1 MRAWLSTIV
10 IFGGG
15 DIREGG
21 KYPIIRRRD
30 AAAVSE
36 WLAVERVDRV
46 SELYSAVPTG
56 ARTSA
61 PADKRP
67 PGGGA
72 YLGGRAYP
80 ATLGRW
86 SASGVRSKCPLPLL
100 MQVKSA
106 FAH

>member
-36 WLAVERVDRV
+36 WLAVE

-67 PGGGA
+67 PGEG
-72 YLGGRAYP
+72 LI
-80 ATLGRW
+80 
-86 SASGVRSKCPLPLL
+86 
-100 MQVKSA
+100 
-106 FAH
+106 